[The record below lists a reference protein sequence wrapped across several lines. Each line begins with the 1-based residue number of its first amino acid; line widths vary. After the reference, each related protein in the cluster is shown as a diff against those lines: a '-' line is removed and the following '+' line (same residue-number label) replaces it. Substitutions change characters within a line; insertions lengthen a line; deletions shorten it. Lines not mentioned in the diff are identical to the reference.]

1 MDQKWIAQSSS
12 RRQAGDIY
20 AFGMV
25 MYEILFRA
33 MPYPQGTDISG
44 SAVLALV
51 EAVKDGSRHVRPQVQ
66 DQMKI
71 HPDLVA
77 LLTDCWSENPEIR
90 PSIRR
95 VRLNTEMVLKT
106 KGSLVDQMMR
116 VMEQYANNLEK
127 LVKERTGMLEEANL
141 KADRLLNQLLPK

>member
-1 MDQKWIAQSSS
+1 MYCAPEFLKNKEQNRIRRMDQKWMMQSGG

-33 MPYPQGTDISG
+33 LPYPIGTDINAMVDSI
-44 SAVLALV
+44 A
-51 EAVKDGSRHVRPQVQ
+51 DGSRHIRPQIQ
-66 DQMKI
+66 DSSKV
-71 HPDLVA
+71 HPDIYA

-95 VRLNTEMVLKT
+95 VRLNTEMALKT
-106 KGSLVDQMMR
+106 
-116 VMEQYANNLEK
+116 
-127 LVKERTGMLEEANL
+127 
-141 KADRLLNQLLPK
+141 

>member
-1 MDQKWIAQSSS
+1 MLKNRESNRRRRMDQRWIAQSQN

-33 MPYPQGTDISG
+33 LPYPEGTDVNAMID
-44 SAVLALV
+44 AVS
-51 EAVKDGSRHVRPQVQ
+51 DGSRHIRPQIQ
-66 DQMKI
+66 DSSKV
-71 HPDLVA
+71 HPDIYA

-95 VRLNTEMVLKT
+95 VRLNTEMALKT
-106 KGSLVDQMMR
+106 
-116 VMEQYANNLEK
+116 
-127 LVKERTGMLEEANL
+127 
-141 KADRLLNQLLPK
+141 

>member
-1 MDQKWIAQSSS
+1 MLKNREANRRRRMDQKWVSQSQT

-33 MPYPQGTDISG
+33 LPYPEGTDVNAMID
-44 SAVLALV
+44 AVS
-51 EAVKDGSRHVRPQVQ
+51 DGSRHIRPQIQ
-66 DQMKI
+66 DSSKV
-71 HPDLVA
+71 HPDIYA

-95 VRLNTEMVLKT
+95 VRLNTEMALKT
-106 KGSLVDQMMR
+106 
-116 VMEQYANNLEK
+116 
-127 LVKERTGMLEEANL
+127 
-141 KADRLLNQLLPK
+141 

>member
-1 MDQKWIAQSSS
+1 MHYIAFTTLGQVDNL
-12 RRQAGDIY
+12 G
-20 AFGMV
+20 
-25 MYEILFRA
+25 
-33 MPYPQGTDISG
+33 
-44 SAVLALV
+44 LV
-51 EAVKDGSRHVRPQVQ
+51 EMIKTGARHVRPQIQ
-66 DQMKI
+66 DSMKI

-116 VMEQYANNLEK
+116 VMEQVMKYEQK
-127 LVKERTGMLEEANL
+127 FF
-141 KADRLLNQLLPK
+141 